1 MFYLYHPQPKAPTR
15 SATTCQV
22 KQLCDSDSYPDISR
36 IGTSGHSI
44 PIVISIHALHTE
56 CDLKPVCNSVNRVDI
71 QNRENRQDYG
81 MYEPEL
87 VDLCRQASLAHVVNY
102 AAQQQDEQ
110 TQVLVVYT

>member
-1 MFYLYHPQPKAPTR
+1 
-15 SATTCQV
+15 
-22 KQLCDSDSYPDISR
+22 
-36 IGTSGHSI
+36 
-44 PIVISIHALHTE
+44 
-56 CDLKPVCNSVNRVDI
+56 
-71 QNRENRQDYG
+71 